1 MVLRP
6 READLKPL
14 FLYYTRALSLVAGV
28 WSLAGCGGGAS
39 GPPVTPKSISA
50 TAGDNQLACFG
61 DSPAESLEVTV
72 TGSNDRALA
81 GAQVAWRVTQGDAT
95 VSPTIHASNAS
106 GRSRARLRLG
116 FALTAVTVEATLPGL
131 PPVTFSAGAT
141 VAAHVLGDQVAGALA
156 ATDCDF
162 GDGSFIDYYDV
173 GVLGQ
178 QSFTVAL
185 DGAPSGPP
193 GFDTFLWLYDSTG
206 LPAALNDDAASAD
219 SLTSSFFQIIA
230 AGGRYVVGANT
241 FSPEVTGSYG
251 LQSDAIPVA
260 ADSCA
265 EVWVTPGITTD
276 QQVAAT
282 DCSLTPGP
290 YYADFYRV
298 VLAVGQTITVT
309 ETSGAL
315 DAYLELYREADPIA
329 TLVASDDN
337 GGGATNAR
345 LSYTSPVLAAYVIG
359 AETADTAETGAYT
372 LTIAAAGSPVAVGAS
387 SPRADRLPRVAGAL
401 KSRRAT
407 GRLRH
412 PVGW

>member
-6 READLKPL
+6 REAALKPL
-14 FLYYTRALSLVAGV
+14 ILYYTGALSLVAGV

-106 GRSRARLRLG
+106 GRSRARLTLG

-131 PPVTFSAGAT
+131 SPVTFSTGAT

-156 ATDCDF
+156 TTDCDF

-173 GVLGQ
+173 GVAGQ

-193 GFDTFLWLYDSTG
+193 GFDTFLVLYDSLG
-206 LPAALNDDAASAD
+206 LPAAFNDDVAGAD
-219 SLTSSFFQIIA
+219 AFTSSFFQIIA
-230 AGGRYVVGANT
+230 AGGHYVVGANAL
-241 FSPEVTGSYG
+241 SPGVTGSYG

-265 EVWVTPGITTD
+265 EVWVTAGITTD
-276 QQVAAT
+276 QQMAVT

-298 VLAVGQTITVT
+298 LLAVGQTITIT
-309 ETSGAL
+309 ETSGAF
-315 DAYLELYREADPIA
+315 DAYLELYRQAD
-329 TLVASDDN
+329 TLIRVAWDDN
-337 GGGATNAR
+337 GGGAPNAR
-345 LSYTSPVLAAYVIG
+345 LTYTSPVLAFYVIG
-359 AETADTAETGAYT
+359 AETVDTAETGAYT
-372 LTIAAAGSPVAVGAS
+372 LTIAAGGSPVAARAS
-387 SPRADRLPRVAGAL
+387 NPRADRLPRVAAL
-401 KSRRAT
+401 KSRRAS
-407 GRLRH
+407 GWLRH
-412 PVGW
+412 PAGR